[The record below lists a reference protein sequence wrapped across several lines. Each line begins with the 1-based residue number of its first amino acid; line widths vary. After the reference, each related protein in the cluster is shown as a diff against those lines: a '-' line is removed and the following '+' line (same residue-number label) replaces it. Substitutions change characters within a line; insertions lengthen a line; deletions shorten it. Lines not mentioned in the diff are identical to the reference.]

1 MSVRFLFTFLFS
13 CCTLVAFAQSPPKP
27 VVLSRQSTAK
37 LLAEDEARGGIRYSA
52 PLAVDIKANPTDF
65 ANYDGVYYWEQTIQV
80 SNAPGVGVFLD
91 QVAIPAGA
99 MIGVKSN
106 DRVVTF
112 QPEDVSSEQRLFSG
126 VLGGAEV
133 TVFYQGSRPA
143 QAPFR
148 IWRVDYVFRPEVW
161 KEEFTKD
168 FGDSNACQVNA
179 GCGSGDGWEDEQA
192 GTARIHVIVA
202 EGIGWCSG
210 NLLNNTAQDGRPFLL
225 TGFHCMDGFTPLYD
239 LWRVDFDYAGV
250 GCDNP
255 DVEPTPITYT
265 GVAQRAGRRET
276 DFLLLEILDVDFAA
290 EDHYFAGWER
300 DTTGAVGDVL
310 HFHHP
315 RGDIRKIG
323 HSDRRGARVVGTPIQ
338 WNNDVTT
345 PARHHYRVNYAVG
358 SFQTGSSG
366 SAFFD
371 PDHRVV
377 GQLNGGNA
385 SCEDGTEA
393 FVGRFDLS
401 FSGAGAGPAGNDAGS
416 RLREWLDP
424 LGLDPI
430 NMDGAWLRTRRYLS
444 GVVRLGDRPVA
455 GVSVQ
460 LSWTADST
468 TTVVTDVAGQFRTE
482 RPALTESFAVKA
494 TYGAERSLVEAVDV
508 GDVITLRRHIL
519 GLQTLDAPRQVAS
532 DVNSSGSLTVTDITQ
547 MTRVILGVGDWA
559 GRPNWLVL
567 PTAYPLEPLPRNP
580 AAPIGLS
587 ITNPGLHELTLDW
600 LVLKSGDANGS
611 ASE

>member
-1 MSVRFLFTFLFS
+1 MSVRSLFLL
-13 CCTLVAFAQSPPKP
+13 LVGLLVMPAAVAQTANEP
-27 VVLSRQSTAK
+27 VVLSRIATEK
-37 LLAEDEARGGIRYSA
+37 LLAEDEARGGVRFTA
-52 PLAVDIKANPTDF
+52 PVALDITATPESFTER
-65 ANYDGVYYWEQTIQV
+65 GGEYYWEQELKV
-80 SNAPGVGVFLD
+80 LNAPGVAVFLD
-91 QVAIPAGA
+91 QVAMPAGA
-99 MIGVKSN
+99 VIGVKSK

-112 QPEDVSSEQRLFSG
+112 QLEDISAEQRLFSG
-126 VLGGAEV
+126 MLGGEEV
-133 TVFYQGSRPA
+133 TVFYQGPRPE

-161 KEEFTKD
+161 REGATKD

-179 GCGSGDGWEDEQA
+179 GCGSGDGWEDEQS

-265 GVAQRAGRRET
+265 GVARRAGRRET

-300 DTTGAVGDVL
+300 DTTGPVGDVL

-323 HSDRRGARVVGTPIQ
+323 RSNRLGARVVGTPIQ

-371 PDHRVV
+371 PNHRVV

-401 FSGAGAGPAGNDAGS
+401 FSGAGVGPTGSIAAG

-424 LGLDPI
+424 LGLDPL
-430 NMDGAWLRTRRYLS
+430 NMDGAWLRTRRYLG
-444 GVVRLGDRPVA
+444 GVVRLAGQPVA
-455 GVSVQ
+455 GVAVNLRWSV
-460 LSWTADST
+460 DST
-468 TTVVTDVAGQFRTE
+468 TTVVTDNDGRFYTE
-482 RPALTESFAVKA
+482 RPALTESLTVSAD
-494 TYGAERSLVEAVDV
+494 YGEDLPLAEAVDV
-508 GDVITLRRHIL
+508 GDLITLRRHIV
-519 GLQTLDAPRQVAS
+519 GLQTLDIPQQVAS
-532 DVNSSGSLTVTDITQ
+532 DVNGSGSLTVTDITQ
-547 MTRVILGVGDWA
+547 ATRVILGVGNW
-559 GRPNWLVL
+559 GIRPNWLVL
-567 PTAYPLEPLPRNP
+567 PAAFPLNPIPRNP
-580 AAPIGLS
+580 AAPIGLT
-587 ITNPGLHELTLDW
+587 INDPGLHELTLDW
-600 LVLKSGDANGS
+600 VLLKSGDANGS
-611 ASE
+611 AR